1 VDKGQRPEIIGG
13 RRLFSPLNACR
24 SLSQKATHI
33 LKMTRCLGTD
43 LCRWFQSR
51 LLSIDFAQE
60 PIEPFSRMH
69 AGTATRSISTSATYN
84 NSAAKSATNPPTPP
98 AAVAPTARAPLV
110 LDAVAAEPV
119 AVPVPLLLLPGDPDV
134 VEEGPPEE
142 VAFEDE
148 LVSAM
153 KTPPMMPAGFSTS
166 TSVLALLMK
175 ASTVSFWGLWVGLVS
190 VYDP

>member
-33 LKMTRCLGTD
+33 LSMTRCLGTD
-43 LCRWFQSR
+43 LC

-60 PIEPFSRMH
+60 PIEPLSRMH
-69 AGTATRSISTSATYN
+69 AGTATRSISTLATYN

-119 AVPVPLLLLPGDPDV
+119 AVPVPLLLGDPDV

-190 VYDP
+190 VYNL

>member
-1 VDKGQRPEIIGG
+1 
-13 RRLFSPLNACR
+13 
-24 SLSQKATHI
+24 
-33 LKMTRCLGTD
+33 
-43 LCRWFQSR
+43 

-69 AGTATRSISTSATYN
+69 AGTATRSISTLATYNN

-119 AVPVPLLLLPGDPDV
+119 AVPVPLLLGDPDV

-175 ASTVSFWGLWVGLVS
+175 ASTVSFWGLWVGFGQCLQPITMRGMEIERWPYGLMTPTMAAPIPQWPS
-190 VYDP
+190 